1 MTFSLTGLNTITNN
15 QYEPACGI
23 LSLLDILINCKT
35 NPLMQLEASAS
46 YESPD
51 PDTIFLYLLL
61 TESNRR
67 KSLPVFPKI

>member
-1 MTFSLTGLNTITNN
+1 
-15 QYEPACGI
+15 
-23 LSLLDILINCKT
+23 
-35 NPLMQLEASAS
+35 MQLEASAS

-61 TESNRR
+61 TESNRK